1 MIKLKK
7 EAKAEMISK
16 LQDYLY
22 KEWDEEIGDLAAEIF
37 LEYIGKE
44 LGPYFYNQG
53 VEDARALLSEK
64 LLDLE
69 EEYYSLE
76 KPLHKRKLDS

>member
-7 EAKAEMISK
+7 EAKADMISK

-37 LEYIGKE
+37 LEYIGNE

-53 VEDARALLSEK
+53 VEDARALLNEK

-76 KPLHKRKLDS
+76 KPLRKRKLDS

>member
-1 MIKLKK
+1 MIKFKK
-7 EAKAEMISK
+7 EEKADMATK

-37 LEYIGKE
+37 LDYISSE
-44 LGPYFYNQG
+44 LGPYFYNKG
-53 VEDARALLSEK
+53 VEDARSLLNEK

-76 KPLHKRKLDS
+76 KPLRKRKLDS